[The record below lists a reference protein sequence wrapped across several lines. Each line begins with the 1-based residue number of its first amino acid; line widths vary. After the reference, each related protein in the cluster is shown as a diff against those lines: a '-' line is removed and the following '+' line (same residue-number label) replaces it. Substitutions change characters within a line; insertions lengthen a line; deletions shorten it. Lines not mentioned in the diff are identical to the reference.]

1 MSERAGKK
9 LQVVHRLGTGGESG
23 VREEP
28 SSPGSGRILVRDLSF
43 SYTGAPES
51 SLEADRFEAGEGEV
65 ILITGRSGSGKS
77 TLVNCINGVI
87 PHIFHGNLSGTVMT
101 SGLTVGDTP
110 LFKISSHVGTLLQ
123 DPTTQVLNYTVEE
136 EVAFGPENL
145 CLQPEEIA
153 SRVKEAI
160 DITGMNT
167 MLDRET
173 YTLSG
178 GEMQRLAFASVLAMK
193 PEILILDEPT
203 SNIDPEGTEKIF
215 ELLKSLA
222 RKKTILVV
230 EHKVERVLT
239 FVDRIILVDGG
250 RITLDIEKKDLPDH
264 LEDLI
269 SAGIEI
275 PEHYLVA
282 RKLGIDA
289 TDVQSVRKIAAES
302 GLNFRSP
309 DRSVTGKMV
318 LNAHSIVHSDRPCP
332 LVDTGFS
339 LFEGEMLAIMGRN
352 GAGKSTLLNSLCGML
367 DMRLKAEISL
377 RVGDNDLSFS
387 SVQEV
392 GRHIAYIPQAFDIVL
407 INSTVEDEISYSM
420 RKRGRTDRKQLRERT
435 EYFLKMFSL
444 WEVKDRDPLTLS
456 FGQRRR
462 VAMASALSSGARIV
476 MMDEPTSGQ
485 DFYHREMLGK
495 ELSSLRSQGVSF
507 VVVTHDARFVYRHAN
522 MMMIM
527 DGGKKVIEGT
537 PEECFRESEKYG
549 IIPPS
554 DFLVRCG

>member
-1 MSERAGKK
+1 
-9 LQVVHRLGTGGESG
+9 LQEVHRFDIRGKNNTE
-23 VREEP
+23 EEP
-28 SSPGSGRILVRDLSF
+28 SVPERGRILVRNLSF
-43 SYTGAPES
+43 AYTGAPES
-51 SLEADRFEAGEGEV
+51 SLEADRFEVGEGDV
-65 ILITGRSGSGKS
+65 ILITGKSGSGKS

-87 PHIFHGNLSGTVMT
+87 PHIFHGNLSGTVLT
-101 SGLTVGDTP
+101 SGLRVSDTP

-136 EVAFGPENL
+136 EVAFGPQNL
-145 CLQPEEIA
+145 CLRPDDIA
-153 SRVKEAI
+153 SRVKEAL
-160 DITGMNT
+160 DITGLNS
-167 MLDRET
+167 MLERET

-230 EHKVERVLT
+230 EHKVERVLP
-239 FVDRIILVDGG
+239 FVDRIILIDGG
-250 RITLDIEKKDLPDH
+250 RIILDIEKGDLHDH
-264 LEDLI
+264 LEELI
-269 SAGIEI
+269 SAGVEI
-275 PEHYLVA
+275 PEHYFIA
-282 RKLGIDA
+282 KKLGLDV
-289 TDVQSVRKIAAES
+289 TDVQSLRKSAAER
-302 GLNFRSP
+302 GLNFSSP
-309 DRSVTGKMV
+309 DRSVNGKVV
-318 LNAHSIVHSDRPCP
+318 LSAHSTVYSDKSLK
-332 LVDTGFS
+332 LVDTDLS
-339 LFEGEMLAIMGRN
+339 LSEGEILAIMGRN
-352 GAGKSTLLNSLCGML
+352 GAGKSTLLNSLCGLL

-377 RVGDNDLSFS
+377 CVNDIDLSSS
-387 SVQEV
+387 SVREI
-392 GRHIAYIPQAFDIVL
+392 GRHIAYIPQIFDIVL

-420 RKRGRTDRKQLRERT
+420 RKRSRMDRKQLREKT
-435 EYFLKMFSL
+435 EYFLKLFSL
-444 WEVKDRDPLTLS
+444 WEARDRDPLTLS

-495 ELSSLRSQGVSF
+495 ELSSLRSRGLSF

-522 MMMIM
+522 RMLVM
-527 DGGKKVIEGT
+527 DGGKKVMEGT
-537 PEECFRESEKYG
+537 PEECFKVSGEFG

>member
-1 MSERAGKK
+1 METGGKK
-9 LQVVHRLGTGGESG
+9 LQEIHKFNIGGENSSQ
-23 VREEP
+23 EEP
-28 SSPGSGRILVRDLSF
+28 SVPEHGRILAENLSF

-51 SLEADRFEAGEGEV
+51 SLEVGRFETGEGDI
-65 ILITGRSGSGKS
+65 ILITGKSGSGKS

-87 PHIFHGNLSGTVMT
+87 PHIFHGNLSGTVLT
-101 SGLTVGDTP
+101 SGMTVSDTP
-110 LFKISSHVGTLLQ
+110 LFKISSYVGTLLQ
-123 DPTTQVLNYTVEE
+123 DPSAQVLNYTVEE

-153 SRVKEAI
+153 SRVKEAV
-160 DITGMNT
+160 DITGLNS

-178 GEMQRLAFASVLAMK
+178 GEMQRLALASVLAMK

-222 RKKTILVV
+222 RKKTMLIV
-230 EHKVERVLT
+230 EHKVERVLP

-250 RITLDIEKKDLPDH
+250 RITLDIEKRDLPDH
-264 LEDLI
+264 LEDLV

-282 RKLGIDA
+282 RKLRLDV
-289 TDVQSVRKIAAES
+289 TDVQSVRKKAVES
-302 GLNFRSP
+302 GLSFSSP
-309 DRSVTGKMV
+309 DRSSAGKVV
-318 LNAHSIVHSDRPCP
+318 LNAHSTVHSDKPCP
-332 LVDTGFS
+332 LVDTGLT

-367 DMRLKAEISL
+367 DTRLKAEISL
-377 RVGDNDLSFS
+377 RVGDSDLSSS

-420 RKRGRTDRKQLRERT
+420 RKRSGTSRKQLREKT
-435 EYFLKMFSL
+435 DYFLKMFSL
-444 WEVKDRDPLTLS
+444 LEAKDRDPLTLS

-462 VAMASALSSGARIV
+462 VAMASALSSGARVV

-485 DFYHREMLGK
+485 DFYHREILGK
-495 ELSSLRSQGVSF
+495 ELSSLRNSGYSF
-507 VVVTHDARFVYRHAN
+507 VVVTHDARFVYRHASR
-522 MMMIM
+522 MMVM
-527 DGGKKVIEGT
+527 DCGKKVMEGT
-537 PEECFRESEKYG
+537 PEECFRESGKYG

-554 DFLVRCG
+554 DFLIRCG